1 LNVAPWSKKLDGGA
15 NNVQR
20 RWRVGW
26 WSSSTKSV
34 PGSSSAI
41 PISWGFCSGTS
52 KRETALEAAIAAGY
66 PDGSCARR
74 NAQKRAARADV
85 KALVAELRAPIA
97 EKLEITLA
105 VLIERADQIYRQAML
120 AGQFNAAISALKE
133 LGVLSGK
140 RIEGAE
146 RGEPGEFDRMSD
158 GSAGRIQSPCEQ
170 RRSAPG
176 DGADY
181 CRSGEP
187 IDASS
192 RNLAVKHERSFDQR
206 A

>member
-1 LNVAPWSKKLDGGA
+1 MARGPQRLGA
-15 NNVQR
+15 FAR
-20 RWRVGW
+20 EL
-26 WSSSTKSV
+26 
-34 PGSSSAI
+34 A
-41 PISWGFCSGTS
+41 SG
-52 KRETALEAAIAAGY
+52 KRPYEAAIAAGY

-140 RIEGAE
+140 RIERAE

-158 GSAGRIQSPCEQ
+158 EEL
-170 RRSAPG
+170 RREVLEHAEKLGLVPK
-176 DGADY
+176 
-181 CRSGEP
+181 
-187 IDASS
+187 
-192 RNLAVKHERSFDQR
+192 NKTQH
-206 A
+206 

>member
-1 LNVAPWSKKLDGGA
+1 M
-15 NNVQR
+15 
-20 RWRVGW
+20 
-26 WSSSTKSV
+26 
-34 PGSSSAI
+34 
-41 PISWGFCSGTS
+41 GTS
-52 KRETALEAAIAAGY
+52 AEATVAAGY

-97 EKLEITLA
+97 AKLEIPLA

-140 RIEGAE
+140 RIERAE

-158 GSAGRIQSPCEQ
+158 EEL
-170 RRSAPG
+170 RREVLEHAEKLGLVPK
-176 DGADY
+176 
-181 CRSGEP
+181 
-187 IDASS
+187 
-192 RNLAVKHERSFDQR
+192 NKTQH
-206 A
+206 

>member
-1 LNVAPWSKKLDGGA
+1 MARGPQLI
-15 NNVQR
+15 R
-20 RWRVGW
+20 C
-26 WSSSTKSV
+26 
-34 PGSSSAI
+34 
-41 PISWGFCSGTS
+41 FCSGTS
-52 KRETALEAAIAAGY
+52 NRQTALRGGNCRRY

-140 RIEGAE
+140 RIERGE

-158 GSAGRIQSPCEQ
+158 GELRQAVADRAEQ
-170 RRSAPG
+170 LGFVRKK
-176 DGADY
+176 
-181 CRSGEP
+181 ETQ
-187 IDASS
+187 
-192 RNLAVKHERSFDQR
+192 H
-206 A
+206 